1 MMGWLILIAA
11 TGGGGL
17 IGHAAFG
24 AEGGVVTGVGGSAKR
39 QHRGQLKAPFCCLIG
54 IAVALEAQKQLAVVP
69 GREGI
74 IGQGH

>member
-24 AEGGVVTGVGGSAKR
+24 AEGGVALGWPQPLPRRFSGGSCA
-39 QHRGQLKAPFCCLIG
+39 ACC
-54 IAVALEAQKQLAVVP
+54 
-69 GREGI
+69 
-74 IGQGH
+74 

>member
-24 AEGGVVTGVGGSAKR
+24 PDGWVALGVATAIAATLFRRLLRRLLLIAFLVGGA
-39 QHRGQLKAPFCCLIG
+39 
-54 IAVALEAQKQLAVVP
+54 ALWLGLVP
-69 GREGI
+69 LPN
-74 IGQGH
+74 